1 MTPFDSLEN
10 LLEEGD
16 IQVLISHKK
25 TSLKKAVYRELCLR
39 PVVCLCSAQHPLAQ
53 LEQVSVHQ
61 LRDAGRMA
69 ICRPPIFST
78 ELLDVQSPSG
88 LGAQFRANSLLRQF
102 RNPVYLSRSWSCLCD
117 PSPGP
122 RSAIFFP
129 HLRYIPMPEISPISF
144 GAFYCRENSPPCFGD
159 FSLCWRKI
167 YKPIPMR
174 YDHCTPNVPT
184 LSQVGTFDASISKL
198 D

>member
-53 LEQVSVHQ
+53 VEQVSVHQ

-69 ICRPPIFST
+69 ICRPPIS
-78 ELLDVQSPSG
+78 LYGAVRCPKPSG
-88 LGAQFRANSLLRQF
+88 RRGANSEQILFCDNLEILYTL
-102 RNPVYLSRSWSCLCD
+102 VRSWSCLCD
-117 PSPGP
+117 
-122 RSAIFFP
+122 
-129 HLRYIPMPEISPISF
+129 HLRAPVLSLFPSSVHSYARDLSHLLWCFLPAGRTHPRASEISHFAGGKSTN
-144 GAFYCRENSPPCFGD
+144 RSPCVMTIVHQTCPPYPRWARLTHPFP
-159 FSLCWRKI
+159 S
-167 YKPIPMR
+167 
-174 YDHCTPNVPT
+174 
-184 LSQVGTFDASISKL
+184 
-198 D
+198 